1 MLPRDRDPEAE
12 AFDLLCLLVSSARG
26 ALEEGVFTA
35 SLRLIHAAELLAA
48 LAVQLSPTSSDG
60 TRRAFLERMAAELR
74 TGATTSY
81 LSSPAEYQDFLDGA
95 VRNVAI
101 EIRRDNGL

>member
-1 MLPRDRDPEAE
+1 MNPDRDPESE

-48 LAVQLSPTSSDG
+48 LAVQLSPADSDG
-60 TRRAFLERMAAELR
+60 TRRAFLERTAAELR
-74 TGATTSY
+74 TGATTTY
-81 LSSPAEYQDFLDGA
+81 LRSPADYQAFLDRA
-95 VRNVAI
+95 VRTVAG